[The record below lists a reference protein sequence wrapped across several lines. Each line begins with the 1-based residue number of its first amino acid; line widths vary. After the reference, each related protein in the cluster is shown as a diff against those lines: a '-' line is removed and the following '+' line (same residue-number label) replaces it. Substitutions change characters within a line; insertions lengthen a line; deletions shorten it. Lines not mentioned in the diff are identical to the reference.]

1 MRDPKH
7 LGRDL
12 AERMVVLMRT
22 KNVDVPQALRRVAGI
37 VAGRANNMVLAEG
50 MRRQEVASWVGEVQA
65 AYAQRLEEHLMAA
78 GAEETQ
84 NVSALAPD
92 DCSRRSPFV
101 VVADPQP
108 VRLTPEQMERVD
120 AWRAAQK
127 DAPFPV

>member
-22 KNVDVPQALRRVAGI
+22 KNVDAPQALRRVAGI
-37 VAGRANNMVLAEG
+37 VAGRANNMVLGEG
-50 MRRQEVASWVGEVQA
+50 MRRDEVASWVGEVQA

-84 NVSALAPD
+84 KVSALAP
-92 DCSRRSPFV
+92 R
-101 VVADPQP
+101 
-108 VRLTPEQMERVD
+108 
-120 AWRAAQK
+120 
-127 DAPFPV
+127 

>member
-22 KNVDVPQALRRVAGI
+22 KNVDAPQALRRVAGI

-50 MRRQEVASWVGEVQA
+50 MRREEVASWVGEVQA

-84 NVSALAPD
+84 NVSALAP
-92 DCSRRSPFV
+92 R
-101 VVADPQP
+101 
-108 VRLTPEQMERVD
+108 
-120 AWRAAQK
+120 
-127 DAPFPV
+127 